1 MKFNCMNSYIRNCY
15 NQWLENAVDDI
26 DIIKELEIMKKDDKK
41 IEDAFYKDLSFGTG
55 GLRGIIGAG
64 TNRVN
69 IYTIAK
75 ATQGLANYILKNF
88 KQDEKKVAIGYDSRI
103 KSELFAKTTA
113 CVLAANGIK
122 SYIYPRLMP
131 VPCLSYATRYLSC
144 SMGVM
149 ITASHNP
156 AQYNGYKVY
165 DEDGCQITTR
175 DADIILN
182 EIEKVDLFR
191 DVKQLAYKTAIKSH
205 LIDYIDDDIYN
216 LYLEEVKNQS
226 VLENSEVDK
235 NISIVY
241 TPLNGT
247 GRDPVI
253 KVLTEN
259 GYTNIIIVKEQE
271 SPNGEF
277 PTCSSPN
284 PEDDKAMELGI
295 KYCKQTKADLLLATD
310 PDCDRV
316 GIAIKDNIGNYI
328 LLSGNETG
336 VLLLNYIL
344 ERLKLTNS
352 MPSNPKIF
360 KTIVTT
366 DMAEVIAS
374 NYGVATI
381 NTLTGFKYI
390 GEQIGFLE
398 KMKDISS
405 FIFGMEE
412 SCGYLRG
419 TFVRDKDG
427 VVSSMLICEMYC
439 YYKNQGISLYDKLM
453 DLYNEYGYYFEKHHS
468 YKFEGIDG
476 IRNMEKIMN
485 YFRSSSF
492 TVKNKKII
500 KGYDYSMGINGLPK
514 SDVLKYFL
522 EDNCSLVIRPS
533 GTESKLKIYITAKG
547 SSKEES
553 SKIESQMFNEIDM
566 IIKNVVEN

>member
-1 MKFNCMNSYIRNCY
+1 MDSYIRNRY
-15 NQWLENAVDDI
+15 NLWLENAVDDI

-75 ATQGLANYILKNF
+75 ATQGLANYILKNV
-88 KQDEKKVAIGYDSRI
+88 KQYEKQVAIGYDSRI

-165 DEDGCQITTR
+165 DEDGCQITTHV
-175 DADIILN
+175 ADIILN
-182 EIEKVDLFR
+182 EIEKVNLFQN
-191 DVKQLAYKTAIKSH
+191 VKQLSFENAVKNH
-205 LIDYIDDDIYN
+205 LIEYIDDDVYTS
-216 LYLEEVKNQS
+216 YLNEVKKQS
-226 VLENSEVDK
+226 ILENIEIDK

-241 TPLNGT
+241 TPLNGA

-253 KVLTEN
+253 NVLTEM
-259 GYTNIIIVKEQE
+259 GYSNITLVKEQE
-271 SPNGEF
+271 FPDGYF

-284 PEDDKAMELGI
+284 PEDANAMTLGI
-295 KYCKQTKADLLLATD
+295 EYCKQIDAELLLATD

-316 GIAIKDNIGNYI
+316 GIAIKNNIGNYI

-352 MPSNPKIF
+352 MPSKPKIY

-366 DMAEVIAS
+366 DMAEVIAR
-374 NYGVATI
+374 NYGVDTV

-398 KMKDISS
+398 KMRNISS

-419 TFVRDKDG
+419 VFVRDKDG

-439 YYKNQGISLYDKLM
+439 YYKSQGISLYDKLM
-453 DLYNEYGYYFEKHHS
+453 NLYKVYGYYFENQHS
-468 YKFEGIDG
+468 YKFEGING
-476 IRNMEKIMN
+476 ISNIEKIMN
-485 YFRSSSF
+485 YFRGSSF
-492 TVKNKKII
+492 TVNNKRII
-500 KGYDYSMGINGLPK
+500 KGYDYSVGINGLPK
-514 SDVLKYFL
+514 SNVLKYFF
-522 EDNCSLVIRPS
+522 EDNCSIVIRPS

-547 SSKEES
+547 SSREES
-553 SKIESQMFNEIDM
+553 SKIERKMYNEIDA
-566 IIKNVVEN
+566 IIKNIIEN